1 MEKNVILELENIT
14 KIYPGVVA
22 LDSVNFQLREGE
34 VHVLSG
40 ENGAGKS
47 TLIKILSGAEQPDY
61 GSIIYQGKKRSFK
74 YAYEAQRAGI
84 ATIYQEFNLIPELS
98 IAQNIYLGRE
108 PKKLLGT
115 FIDWKKVE
123 KQAQALFDMLGV
135 KIDVK
140 TKVVNLPVSKQQMVE
155 IAKALSLDSK
165 VIIFDEPTSTLTD
178 DDIVKLFEIIKRLRE
193 KKIGIIYISHRLE
206 ELFEIGDRVTVLRD
220 GKKTGHHNIKDIDMS
235 KIITEMVGRKIDK
248 QFARDLQ
255 KPGKE
260 VLKVEG
266 FTSKGVFSNINFS
279 VREREIV
286 GFSGLVGSGRTEV
299 MRAVFGID
307 KFDSGSLHFYGN
319 KVEKSDPLKSVKL
332 KLAFIPE
339 DRKSEGTCLNLNIR
353 DNIILASMASI
364 FKSGI
369 INLHEEKKLVTQA
382 IKDLDI
388 KTPSMQ
394 QKVKFLSGGN
404 QQKVVLAKW
413 LLTKSKIFIFDE
425 PTRGIDVGAKA
436 EFHKLINLLVKE
448 GAGVIMI
455 SSEMPEVIGMS
466 DRIFVM
472 KEGTIVQEFS
482 REEAS
487 QEKILKAAIG

>member
-1 MEKNVILELENIT
+1 
-14 KIYPGVVA
+14 
-22 LDSVNFQLREGE
+22 
-34 VHVLSG
+34 
-40 ENGAGKS
+40 
-47 TLIKILSGAEQPDY
+47 
-61 GSIIYQGKKRSFK
+61 
-74 YAYEAQRAGI
+74 
-84 ATIYQEFNLIPELS
+84 
-98 IAQNIYLGRE
+98 
-108 PKKLLGT
+108 
-115 FIDWKKVE
+115 
-123 KQAQALFDMLGV
+123 
-135 KIDVK
+135 
-140 TKVVNLPVSKQQMVE
+140 
-155 IAKALSLDSK
+155 
-165 VIIFDEPTSTLTD
+165 
-178 DDIVKLFEIIKRLRE
+178 
-193 KKIGIIYISHRLE
+193 
-206 ELFEIGDRVTVLRD
+206 
-220 GKKTGHHNIKDIDMS
+220 
-235 KIITEMVGRKIDK
+235 KIDK